1 MSEVQEKPTLVFD
14 DKNYVIEDL
23 SDQAKYIV
31 GQLQD
36 LNQQANAT
44 RARLDQI
51 EVARSGFTE
60 LLRQE
65 LNKPAEE
72 EPAAE

>member
-1 MSEVQEKPTLVFD
+1 MTEVQDKPTLVFD
-14 DKNYVIEDL
+14 DKNYVIDDL
-23 SDQAKYIV
+23 SEQAKYLV

-36 LNQQANAT
+36 LGQQASAT

-72 EPAAE
+72 PVGE

>member
-14 DKNYVIEDL
+14 DKNYVIDDL
-23 SDQAKYIV
+23 SDQAKYFV

-36 LNQQANAT
+36 LSQQTNAAK
-44 RARLDQI
+44 ARLDQL

-60 LLRQE
+60 LLRKE
-65 LNKPAEE
+65 LEKPEE
-72 EPAAE
+72 SE

>member
-14 DKNYVIEDL
+14 DKNYVIDDL
-23 SDQAKYIV
+23 SDQAKYFI

-36 LNQQANAT
+36 LNQQANAAK
-44 RARLDQI
+44 ARLDQL

-60 LLRQE
+60 LLRKE
-65 LNKPAEE
+65 LEKPEE
-72 EPAAE
+72 SE